1 VAFEC
6 QVDDL
11 GYPDSAIVEIRHNG
25 TSLVRQQSSRI
36 QANLQLDAS
45 LKGTIVECRISHE
58 SFDLGLASPSWDELE
73 LVAPEISGANSVV
86 ELFLA
91 EKKLTQVQAKYVNTD
106 SALGSG
112 TGVSVKI
119 EKRLI
124 LRFILQNCEI

>member
-1 VAFEC
+1 M
-6 QVDDL
+6 
-11 GYPDSAIVEIRHNG
+11 
-25 TSLVRQQSSRI
+25 
-36 QANLQLDAS
+36 
-45 LKGTIVECRISHE
+45 KGTIVECRTSHE

-124 LRFILQNCEI
+124 LRFILQDCEIRLSPFMISLSKIV